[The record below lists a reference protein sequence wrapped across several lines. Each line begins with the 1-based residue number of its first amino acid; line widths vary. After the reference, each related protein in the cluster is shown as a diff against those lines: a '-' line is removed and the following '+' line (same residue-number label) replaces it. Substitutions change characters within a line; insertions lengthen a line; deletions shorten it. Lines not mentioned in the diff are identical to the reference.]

1 MLSRGPLDLCLLTW
15 MTLGSKSGGKP
26 SRKHISSQSHYGQ
39 LSSRTT
45 KAYIS
50 SGKGAISGSSSS
62 HCIHHT
68 FSGLTSARTR
78 LSSIKETLTSSEI
91 QTRQLR
97 ITRSTKKGWIPWQQ
111 QSVAT
116 SKLSCMMTLTSQQ
129 WTLWIFSPERT
140 RWILAM
146 LEESLLTSSPLV
158 MTFLDL
164 LGTFLC
170 LLCYTKTKT
179 HYNKSASYSW
189 LSNSSKS
196 NTASYRG
203 LFTAAAFVG

>member
-1 MLSRGPLDLCLLTW
+1 MVNCHLVPPKLTFHLVKEPSQALPHLIVYIIPSVGWLVLVLVSAASRRLL
-15 MTLGSKSGGKP
+15 LHRKS
-26 SRKHISSQSHYGQ
+26 RH
-39 LSSRTT
+39 
-45 KAYIS
+45 A
-50 SGKGAISGSSSS
+50 
-62 HCIHHT
+62 
-68 FSGLTSARTR
+68 
-78 LSSIKETLTSSEI
+78 
-91 QTRQLR
+91 QLR